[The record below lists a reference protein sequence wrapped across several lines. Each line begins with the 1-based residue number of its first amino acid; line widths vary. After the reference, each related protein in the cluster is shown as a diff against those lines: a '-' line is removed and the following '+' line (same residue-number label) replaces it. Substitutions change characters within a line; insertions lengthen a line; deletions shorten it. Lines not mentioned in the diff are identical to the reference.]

1 MQEVLGR
8 ELLRARRAQ
17 STIGVLL
24 LDLDK
29 FKAVND
35 THGHSAGDEVL
46 KRVSRLLQTQ
56 LRAEDIVCRHGG
68 EEFVLVLP
76 QMTLQATLERAEQ
89 IRQATKQ
96 IVFTYRD
103 SRIGPISVSIGAA
116 LFPEHG
122 GTIDALLGA
131 ADAALYRAKARR
143 GDSVELAAA
152 NAQGE
157 LDLVI
162 PANNPVEVVS
172 RRVSRD

>member
-1 MQEVLGR
+1 MLE
-8 ELLRARRAQ
+8 
-17 STIGVLL
+17 
-24 LDLDK
+24 
-29 FKAVND
+29 
-35 THGHSAGDEVL
+35 
-46 KRVSRLLQTQ
+46 
-56 LRAEDIVCRHGG
+56 
-68 EEFVLVLP
+68 LP
-76 QMTLQATLERAEQ
+76 QMTLQATLERADQ

-96 IVFTYRD
+96 IVFSYRD

-122 GTIDALLGA
+122 GTIDALLSA

-162 PANNPVEVVS
+162 PANNPVEVAS
-172 RRVSRD
+172 RRAFRE